1 VILLVIFNPL
11 LHLRYD
17 YQMKKGELNMLK
29 IKVLLLSLSFVLS
42 GTVISYTKGIE
53 KNPGDSQ
60 QQILVNDESQP
71 GPFSQGYT
79 S

>member
-1 VILLVIFNPL
+1 
-11 LHLRYD
+11 
-17 YQMKKGELNMLK
+17 MLK